1 MLSQAPG
8 GIMINE
14 VTSLLD
20 TGADDPSILP
30 RDLEFIDPHYLLEP
44 LGWRT
49 YDTAG
54 GGSTRNLIYVLEV
67 ALLDRSDNTVIGW
80 KKTEVAIEHNNRQE
94 PLSGNFPIIWG
105 YTATNPGVQTL
116 DRPPQIHIGTAKTET
131 MRLPIAGQTGWR
143 KSATNF
149 RVLAARLLSFIVT
162 CTALELLPRCRPVN
176 DLFHGIGAFE
186 FLCLL
191 QDST

>member
-30 RDLEFIDPHYLLEP
+30 RDLEIIDPHHS

-67 ALLDRSDNTVIGW
+67 ALLDRSNNTVIGW
-80 KKTEVAIEHNNRQE
+80 KEAEVAIEHNNRQE
-94 PLSGNFPIIWG
+94 PLSGNLPIIWS

-131 MRLPIAGQTGWR
+131 MRLPIAGQTGW
-143 KSATNF
+143 
-149 RVLAARLLSFIVT
+149 
-162 CTALELLPRCRPVN
+162 
-176 DLFHGIGAFE
+176 D
-186 FLCLL
+186 
-191 QDST
+191 